1 MNKKRVLLFS
11 TILLLL
17 TAGFFVFAR
26 LNSDDEKFI
35 SYQVDLKKQDLKL
48 YWKDDKNEPFKSLQ
62 NLKVWLDSK
71 GQKLVFA
78 MNAGMF
84 KTDNSAQG
92 LFIEEQKIMANLD
105 TTTGNG
111 NFYLK
116 LNGVFYTTTNNDAFV
131 CKTENFS
138 NNEKVKYATQSGPML
153 VIDGQIHSAFKKGS
167 TSLNV
172 RNGVGILPNHKAI
185 FAMSKKE
192 INLYD
197 FANYFKKLGC
207 QNALYLDGFVS
218 RTYLPEKK
226 WTQLDG
232 NFGVIVGVTTA
243 R

>member
-11 TILLLL
+11 IILLLL

-92 LFIEEQKIMANLD
+92 LFIQEQKTMAILD

-116 LNGVFYTTTNNDAFV
+116 PNGVFYTTQTTMPLFA
-131 CKTENFS
+131 KP
-138 NNEKVKYATQSGPML
+138 KILATT
-153 VIDGQIHSAFKKGS
+153 KK
-167 TSLNV
+167 
-172 RNGVGILPNHKAI
+172 
-185 FAMSKKE
+185 
-192 INLYD
+192 
-197 FANYFKKLGC
+197 
-207 QNALYLDGFVS
+207 
-218 RTYLPEKK
+218 
-226 WTQLDG
+226 
-232 NFGVIVGVTTA
+232 
-243 R
+243 